1 MPEPL
6 KIVSA
11 MYGAVGSDKDLK
23 DVTSKIRDL
32 VSSDGSGISI
42 IVSPET
48 IKITDPAPQSQKQ
61 LIVKYKFGEKGDP
74 KKIITLDG
82 ATLSLYA
89 SSLPPT
95 SGVGNTAAFYAM
107 IWKNVM
113 FAAGMFGFVLSIA
126 FAYSLAAN
134 GGYGSWILFVG
145 IAFMMPY
152 MGVGGLVFVV
162 LLHTA
167 ITGKFVA
174 FEPTMFQRGV
184 TAVRSAFSN
193 LRSRVAN
200 VIPPLPRRA

>member
-1 MPEPL
+1 
-6 KIVSA
+6 

-200 VIPPLPRRA
+200 VIPPIPRRA

>member
-11 MYGAVGSDKDLK
+11 SYGAVGSDKYLK
-23 DVTSKIRDL
+23 DVTKNIRDL

-42 IVSPET
+42 IVSPEN
-48 IKITDPAPQSQKQ
+48 IKITDPAPQSQKH

-74 KKIITLDG
+74 KKVKTLDG

-89 SSLPPT
+89 SKLPPT
-95 SGVGNTAAFYAM
+95 SGAGHTAEFYAM

-113 FAAGMFGFVLSIA
+113 SAGAMFAFVLSLA
-126 FAYSLAAN
+126 FAYSLGAN
-134 GGYGSWILFVG
+134 GYGSWILFVL
-145 IAFMMPY
+145 IAFMIPY
-152 MGVGGLVFVV
+152 VGIGWIVVVV
-162 LLHTA
+162 LIHTA
-167 ITGKFVA
+167 IIGKFVA
-174 FEPTMFQRGV
+174 FEPTMFQRGM

-200 VIPPLPRRA
+200 VIPPIPRRV

>member
-1 MPEPL
+1 
-6 KIVSA
+6 

>member
-11 MYGAVGSDKDLK
+11 MYGAVGSDRDLK
-23 DVTSKIRDL
+23 DVTSNIRAL
-32 VSSDGSGISI
+32 VSSDSSGISI

-48 IKITDPAPQSQKQ
+48 IKIPDPAPQSQKQ

-126 FAYSLAAN
+126 FAYSLGAN
-134 GGYGSWILFVG
+134 GYGSWILFVG

-152 MGVGGLVFVV
+152 MGLGGIVFVV

-174 FEPTMFQRGV
+174 FEPTMFQRGM

-200 VIPPLPRRA
+200 VIPPIPRKA